1 MSVAV
6 DRADGSECFNSNF
19 SYPEEIRWV
28 LGSDSLEDVEE
39 EKNNND
45 TQTPEPLD
53 RVASCVRWETEQ
65 NWRNIFF
72 WNRFKDV
79 EDGSET
85 QYLSS
90 SDPNKYSSSKLW

>member
-1 MSVAV
+1 M

-19 SYPEEIRWV
+19 SYLEEIRWV

-53 RVASCVRWETEQ
+53 RVASCVR
-65 NWRNIFF
+65 
-72 WNRFKDV
+72 
-79 EDGSET
+79 
-85 QYLSS
+85 
-90 SDPNKYSSSKLW
+90 

>member
-45 TQTPEPLD
+45 TQTQEPLD
-53 RVASCVRWETEQ
+53 RVASSVR
-65 NWRNIFF
+65 
-72 WNRFKDV
+72 
-79 EDGSET
+79 SET
-85 QYLSS
+85 RQ
-90 SDPNKYSSSKLW
+90 K